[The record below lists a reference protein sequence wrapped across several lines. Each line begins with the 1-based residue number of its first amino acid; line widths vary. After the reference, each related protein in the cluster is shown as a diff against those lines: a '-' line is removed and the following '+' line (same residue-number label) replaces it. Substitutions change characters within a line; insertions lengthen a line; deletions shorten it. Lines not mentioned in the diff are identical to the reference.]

1 MQKEKLDGREQIIVT
16 GPLPVGVC
24 FGWVSPTPT
33 QPNPLKTPTG
43 SELVSCEVSS
53 SVVVQCSIEFN
64 WVSFPLLAVDT
75 SL

>member
-1 MQKEKLDGREQIIVT
+1 MGLAHGLRNMQKEKLERREQIIVT

-24 FGWVSPTPT
+24 FGWVSPPTPT

-53 SVVVQCSIEFN
+53 SVVVQH
-64 WVSFPLLAVDT
+64 
-75 SL
+75 

>member
-24 FGWVSPTPT
+24 FGWVWGPP

-53 SVVVQCSIEFN
+53 SVVVQCEFN

>member
-1 MQKEKLDGREQIIVT
+1 MGLAHGLRNMQKEKLERREQIIVT

-24 FGWVSPTPT
+24 LFPPT

-53 SVVVQCSIEFN
+53 SVVVQH
-64 WVSFPLLAVDT
+64 
-75 SL
+75 